1 MQHSLINYNHLIQT
15 HITGLKLKQLQYETG
30 TWKRLLSFMT
40 EENIRFK
47 NRLSEILNDRF
58 NKNLLE
64 EVDRFQGGFI
74 KEDEMIRLL
83 RNDVTEMDILLTK
96 EIFVDGTVSKEID
109 IKLTRLRNNM
119 MAAESHFVKIKSEFN
134 NFLLANI

>member
-1 MQHSLINYNHLIQT
+1 MPD
-15 HITGLKLKQLQYETG
+15 LKLKQLQYETG
-30 TWKRLLSFMT
+30 TWKRLLRFMI

-47 NRLSEILNDRF
+47 NRLSEILGDRF